1 MKTKRK
7 PVSEYQKTETRMKQ
21 ETCRALAQVKFLQN
35 LYREMVESKTKES
48 K

>member
-7 PVSEYQKTETRMKQ
+7 SVSVYQKTQDRMKQ
-21 ETCRALAQVKFLQN
+21 ETSRALAQVRFLEN
-35 LYREMVESKTKES
+35 LYREMVESKKKEN